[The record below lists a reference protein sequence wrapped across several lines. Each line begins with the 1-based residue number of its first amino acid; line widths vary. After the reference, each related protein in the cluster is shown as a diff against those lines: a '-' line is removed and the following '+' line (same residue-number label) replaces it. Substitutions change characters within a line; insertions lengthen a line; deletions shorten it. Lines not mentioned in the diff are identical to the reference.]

1 MTIPA
6 SEPRVPGPHLAG
18 TGRLADD
25 LYLLAH
31 HERTGRPVL
40 SPRAAGLGLAGG
52 LLGEL
57 VLVGAIRIRRG
68 EVVTTAGLAEDA
80 LTAAVLSQVAGEV
93 AARPVGE
100 WLAFLSRTAPG
111 GVAGRL
117 EAAGYLA
124 AVPARPWRAGR
135 LVPVSAD
142 CAFAP
147 ITRVKAALDEA
158 HPADAQIVA
167 LAGLAAACGLGAR
180 LAGWLPP
187 GSRLRMDQA
196 AGRLDAG
203 LREVITQTHAAV
215 GAALLAHRI

>member
-1 MTIPA
+1 M
-6 SEPRVPGPHLAG
+6 
-18 TGRLADD
+18 
-25 LYLLAH
+25 
-31 HERTGRPVL
+31 
-40 SPRAAGLGLAGG
+40 
-52 LLGEL
+52 
-57 VLVGAIRIRRG
+57 
-68 EVVTTAGLAEDA
+68 
-80 LTAAVLSQVAGEV
+80 
-93 AARPVGE
+93 GE

-124 AVPARPWRAGR
+124 AVPARPWRAPR
-135 LVPVSAD
+135 WVPVSPD

-147 ITRVKAALDEA
+147 VTRVKAALDPA
-158 HPADAQIVA
+158 RPADAQTVA

-203 LREVITQTHAAV
+203 LREVITQTNAAV